1 MSSPEKL
8 LQVLRAEMRAA
19 GITYRE
25 LATRLTLSESS
36 VKRMFSLQD
45 MTLSRLAEIC
55 KAIGLSLDDLMRQ
68 AADAST
74 PESDSLT
81 LEQETAL
88 VSDPVLMLVAI
99 SCLGHWTLEQI
110 VETYEI
116 SEPEGI
122 RHLAQLD
129 RLGLIEL
136 KPLNRYRLRVARAF
150 RWMPDGP
157 VQRFLRKFVVDDYFA
172 GNFDGS
178 GETLMLVHGRLT
190 SASAQEMVQKIQ
202 QLAADLARL
211 HAEDQRLPSS
221 SRDGFTLMV
230 GLRSWE
236 FAQFTAMRR
245 EVETG

>member
-1 MSSPEKL
+1 MSSPERL

-19 GITYRE
+19 GVTYRE
-25 LATRLTLSESS
+25 LAQRLELSESS
-36 VKRMFSLQD
+36 VKRMFSLKD

-55 KAIGLSLDDLMRQ
+55 KAIGLSLDDLLRQ
-68 AADAST
+68 AADASA
-74 PESDSLT
+74 PDSDTLT

-110 VETYEI
+110 IETYEL
-116 SEPEGI
+116 SEADCI

-157 VQRFLRKFVVDDYFA
+157 VQRFLRKYVIADYFA
-172 GNFDGS
+172 GNFDGR

-190 SASAQEMVQKIQ
+190 GASAQEMVQKIQ

-211 HAEDQRLPSS
+211 HAEDQRLPSDT
-221 SRDGFTLMV
+221 RDGFSLLV